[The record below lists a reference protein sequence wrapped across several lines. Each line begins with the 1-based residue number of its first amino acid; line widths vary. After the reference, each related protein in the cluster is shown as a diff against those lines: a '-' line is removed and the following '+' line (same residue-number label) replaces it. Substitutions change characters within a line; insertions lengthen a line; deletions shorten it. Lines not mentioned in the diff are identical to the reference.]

1 MKYLARDDYVGAD
14 KPPKGVCRDIKLLVG
29 HVEKMERAYNTA
41 MNLIRKEDLRRKEST
56 K

>member
-14 KPPKGVCRDIKLLVG
+14 KPHKGVCRDIKLLIK
-29 HVEKMERAYNTA
+29 HVEKMERAKNTA
-41 MNLIRKEDLRRKEST
+41 IDLLRKEDLHRKEST